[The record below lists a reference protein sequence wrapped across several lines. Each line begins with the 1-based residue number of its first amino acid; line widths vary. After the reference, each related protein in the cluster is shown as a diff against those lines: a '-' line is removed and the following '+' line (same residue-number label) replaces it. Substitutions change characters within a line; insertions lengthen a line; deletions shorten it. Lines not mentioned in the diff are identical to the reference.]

1 MFLKKFFVTFIF
13 IINIAVSLLAQQTV
27 FSFSDEAVLNRLKKD
42 QTILASDS
50 FLGREAG
57 TAGEIMA
64 RNYLVSQ
71 FTSMG
76 MKPYF
81 GDTTFIQPFNL
92 NGSIDYGTENNL
104 TINNISFKFKNDFYP
119 LPVSAS
125 KTVSGELF
133 KTGYGIY
140 APDKGYDSY
149 KDLSGLKGKIFVIDL
164 SFPEKLKFD
173 TTSKKYA
180 GIKSRVKA
188 AIERGAAGIIFINT
202 DKNFKN
208 PPKQLYQAHDTTTIP
223 VVFATGKAFKLIMDG
238 TKCEAKI
245 QVSLNRKA
253 VSVCYNVAGFIN
265 NNAKT
270 TVVVGGHYDHLGM
283 GGENS
288 RRPEIQ
294 AIHNGADDNASGTT
308 GMLELARYFL
318 KSDKKN
324 NNYIFIGFSAEEEGL
339 IGSSS
344 FLKSDA
350 FKKTNVNYMINLD
363 MIGRLRKHLILFG
376 TGTSPAWRKAIKKA
390 NGKQLIIKKIK
401 SGFGGSDHQSFIDK
415 GIPAVFV
422 FTGLHADYH
431 TPADKIDKI
440 NFEGETKIVK
450 FVEHL
455 IETMD
460 SKGNITF
467 TQPSFIQML
476 QGIRYFL

>member
-13 IINIAVSLLAQQTV
+13 IISLASSLFAQQAV
-27 FSFSDEAVLNRLKKD
+27 FNFTDEAVLNRLKKD

-64 RNYLVSQ
+64 RDYIVNQ
-71 FTSMG
+71 FTSIG
-76 MKPYF
+76 IKPYF
-81 GDTTFIQPFNL
+81 GDTSFLEPFNYY
-92 NGSIDYGTENNL
+92 GSIDYGSENNL
-104 TINNISFKFKNDFYP
+104 VINNISFKFKNDFYP
-119 LPVSAS
+119 LSLSAS
-125 KTVSGELF
+125 KIISGELI
-133 KTGYGIY
+133 KTGYGIC

-149 KDLSGLKGKIFVIDL
+149 KDLSGLQGKIFVIDL

-188 AIERGAAGIIFINT
+188 AIDRGAVGIIFINT

-208 PPKQLYQAHDTTTIP
+208 PPKQLYQTRDTTTIP
-223 VVFATGKAFKLIMDG
+223 VIFVTGKAFKLIMDG

-245 QVSLNRKA
+245 QVSLNRNA
-253 VSVCYNVAGFIN
+253 ISICYNVAGYIDN
-265 NNAKT
+265 KAQT

-283 GGENS
+283 GGEGS
-288 RRPEIQ
+288 RSTGPP

-318 KSDKKN
+318 ASNKKN
-324 NNYIFIGFSAEEEGL
+324 NNYIFIGFSAEEKGL
-339 IGSSS
+339 VGSYR
-344 FLKSDA
+344 FIKSDA
-350 FKKTNVNYMINLD
+350 FRKANVNYMINLD

-376 TGTSPAWRKAIKKA
+376 TGTSPAWNKAIKKS
-390 NGKQLIIKKIK
+390 NGKQIKIKKIK
-401 SGFGGSDHQSFIDK
+401 SGFGGSDHQSFIDN

-422 FTGLHADYH
+422 FTGLHPDYH
-431 TPADKIDKI
+431 TPADKIEKI
-440 NFEGETKIVK
+440 NFEGEIKIVK

-460 SKGNITF
+460 NKGNITF
-467 TQPSFIQML
+467 TQPSFLQML